1 MIIHDRTRL
10 TGRLISFILILLLLT
25 PLPVRAYGPTDEEVV
40 ESMYALD
47 LFRTPVFDDTDAPRA
62 YDEMRYCTVQLHAG
76 ATFGTG
82 CIYEIRR
89 DALII
94 VSNRHVIEHWISMP
108 VPGGES
114 VTQEE
119 IEQVILSRS
128 PEQRGYVLFYDGSV
142 ALASLLGVSD
152 EWDVGFLSI
161 PLSQIR
167 PDRLISLR
175 ALRLEEGTKA
185 QEQSAVF
192 AYESL
197 DIATTFTT
205 RNISMRSKDT
215 GIAQTVHEGSIIYP
229 EVYIEQFQTTMVF
242 ALCKAEA
249 GMSGG
254 GLFDLKG
261 RYLGIV
267 TGGNDRGEMIA
278 VRARDVLAA
287 AEEIL

>member
-1 MIIHDRTRL
+1 
-10 TGRLISFILILLLLT
+10 
-25 PLPVRAYGPTDEEVV
+25 
-40 ESMYALD
+40 MYALD
-47 LFRTPVFDDTDAPRA
+47 LFRTPVMESADASRA

-89 DALII
+89 DELII
-94 VSNRHVIEHWISMP
+94 VSNRHVIENWIAMP
-108 VPGGES
+108 LPATDHP
-114 VTQEE
+114 TQEE
-119 IEQVILSRS
+119 IEQVVLSH
-128 PEQRGYVLFYDGSV
+128 PVEARGYVLFYDGSV
-142 ALASLLGVSD
+142 ALARLLGVSD
-152 EWDVGFLSI
+152 EWDVGFLSV
-161 PLSQIR
+161 PRSQIR

-175 ALRLEEGTKA
+175 ALRLEEDLRA
-185 QEQSAVF
+185 QADASVF

-215 GIAQTVHEGSIIYP
+215 GIARSIHEGSIVYP
-229 EVYIEQFQTTMVF
+229 EAYIEQFQTTMVF

-267 TGGNDRGEMIA
+267 TGGNERGEMIA
-278 VRARDVLAA
+278 VRTADVLAA

>member
-10 TGRLISFILILLLLT
+10 TGRLISFILILFLLI

-47 LFRTPVFDDTDAPRA
+47 LFRTPVMDKADAMRA

-76 ATFGTG
+76 TTFGTG

-89 DALII
+89 DELII
-94 VSNRHVIEHWISMP
+94 VSNRHVIENWIALP
-108 VPGGES
+108 VPEGED
-114 VTQEE
+114 VTQDE
-119 IEQVILSRS
+119 IEAVILNRV
-128 PEQRGYVLFYDGSV
+128 PTERGYVLFYDGSV
-142 ALASLLGVSD
+142 ALATLVGLSD
-152 EWDVGFLSI
+152 EWDVGFLSV
-161 PLSQIR
+161 PLSQI
-167 PDRLISLR
+167 PADRLIALR
-175 ALRLEEGTKA
+175 SLRLEDGVTRADDKI
-185 QEQSAVF
+185 F
-192 AYESL
+192 AYESV
-197 DIATTFTT
+197 DIATTFTS
-205 RNISMRSKDT
+205 RNISMRAKNT
-215 GIAQTVHEGSIIYP
+215 GIAQTIHEGSVIYP
-229 EVYIEQFQTTMVF
+229 EAYIEQFETTMVF

-278 VRARDVLAA
+278 VRVSDVLAA